1 MKPPIIPCITLRMSP
16 TTPKTFT
23 AIGNACTDLMV
34 YVDDAFLDAH
44 NIRKYHCTHFT
55 DPEKFHAF
63 KASLPPFQKIPGGVG
78 ANVAHIVSAL
88 GGESHF
94 ISKIAADAEG
104 LSFRTYMED
113 HGVTCHFP
121 PASPAEIGSPQ
132 VPTLV
137 TPDGERTFASYDGV
151 ALTFAASDYDMDQIK
166 ATDYLLLDGYCF
178 SSPYTGDGFIK
189 AATLATANGHHVT
202 FNVGDLSNYEAN
214 TTTIDHLLSLVTSL
228 TCNQAEAQAFF
239 GETTP
244 LPAILNIMAD
254 RYAFGAVTHGKDGAH
269 IFAEGQIVH
278 VPAADMADSV
288 LVDTN
293 GAGDH
298 FTAGLIYGR
307 MHDLDLD
314 HTGRLASLCAKD
326 CISHIGARPQG
337 GKHALHHLVD
347 QSRPAR
353 NHGSVR

>member
-1 MKPPIIPCITLRMSP
+1 M
-16 TTPKTFT
+16 PKIFT

-34 YVDDAFLDAH
+34 SVDDNFLLTH
-44 NIRKYHCTHFT
+44 QIRKYHCTHFT
-55 DPEKFHAF
+55 DPEKFHTF
-63 KASLPPFQKIPGGVG
+63 KAALPPFQKIPGGMG
-78 ANVAHIVSAL
+78 ANVAHVIAAL

-94 ISKIAADAEG
+94 ISKIAADDEG
-104 LSFRTYMED
+104 LSFRAYMED

-121 PASPAEIGSPQ
+121 PPSPAEMGSPQ

-151 ALTFAASDYDMDQIK
+151 GLTFAASDYDMNHIR
-166 ATDYLLLDGYCF
+166 ASDYIFLDGYCF
-178 SSPYTGDGFIK
+178 SSPHTGEGFLM
-189 AATLATANGHHVT
+189 AANLALEQGHNVT

-214 TTTIDHLLSLVTSL
+214 TATIDHLLSLVTSV
-228 TCNQAEAQAFF
+228 TCNQAEALAFF

-244 LPAILNIMAD
+244 LSTILNIMVD

-269 IFAEGQIVH
+269 IFAEGRMIH
-278 VPAADMADSV
+278 VPAADMSDSV

-307 MHDLDLD
+307 MHGLDLE

-326 CISHIGARPQG
+326 CISHVGARPQG
-337 GKHALHHLVD
+337 GKNALHKLV
-347 QSRPAR
+347 SLATA
-353 NHGSVR
+353 